1 MTGENKLKT
10 HWMIAGGLVV
20 FCFVSAAI
28 AFPYLPE
35 RIPIHFNM
43 EGKPDGWGGRAT
55 IFIMPAMVGFM
66 VGLMAGIPWLSPKG
80 FSIDDHHRVYGALL
94 LILTGLFCFI
104 HVCILLGTFW
114 EKMPTRIL
122 IAGLLAFL
130 ALLGNQLGRVERN
143 FFVGVRTPWTIASER
158 VWIETHRLA
167 AWLSVA
173 ACGLGLLLL
182 AIPAVPAWAPFI
194 VAMAGL
200 VYPALHSLILY
211 KRLEARGEL

>member
-1 MTGENKLKT
+1 VNKLKP
-10 HWMIAGGLVV
+10 HWWIAGGLVAA
-20 FCFVSAAI
+20 CFLSAAI
-28 AFPYLPE
+28 AYPSLPD

-43 EGKPDGWGGRAT
+43 EGKPDGWGSRGT
-55 IFIMPAMVGFM
+55 IFLTPVMVAFM

-94 LILTGLFCFI
+94 LILAGLFSFI
-104 HVCILLGTFW
+104 HACILASAFW
-114 EKMPTRIL
+114 ESISTRVL
-122 IAGLLAFL
+122 IGGLLVFL

-143 FFVGVRTPWTIASER
+143 FFIGVRTPWTIASER

-173 ACGLGLLLL
+173 ACAVGLVML
-182 AIPAVPAWAPFI
+182 AIPGVPVWTSFI
-194 VAMAGL
+194 VAVAGL
-200 VYPALHSLILY
+200 VYPAIHSLILY